1 MNHKC
6 SNCQSNNITHVK
18 SMMIGIHTDSP
29 KTVNVY
35 YCKNCKKEGKYYEPF
50 IELSNETKEKSKT

>member
-18 SMMIGIHTDSP
+18 SMMIGVHTDSP
-29 KTVNVY
+29 KTVHVY
-35 YCKNCKKEGKYYEPF
+35 YCKDCKKEGKYYE
-50 IELSNETKEKSKT
+50 